1 MRSFQEVKKEF
12 MRIYEGIAG
21 RRGLPAIIGRIMAAF
36 FIEEREL
43 NQRELSDITGYS
55 LSSVSRALDQMVRMG
70 LVTKY
75 KEPSRECFVYRMKTD
90 FSDLAIGGL
99 ETWIRQAEIDKSEIE
114 NLRKKIENL
123 TFREEEEAEA
133 KHLYNVLKEIEKKME
148 LLIEII
154 REDVEELRKRKI

>member
-1 MRSFQEVKKEF
+1 MNSLREVKTEF
-12 MRIYEGIAG
+12 MRIYEGIAS

-99 ETWIRQAEIDKSEIE
+99 EAWIRQAEIGKSEIE
-114 NLRKKIENL
+114 NLRRKIENL
-123 TFREEEEAEA
+123 TFRKEEETKA
-133 KHLYNVLKEIEKKME
+133 KRLYNMLKEIEKKMD
-148 LLIEII
+148 LLIEVI
-154 REDVEELRKRKI
+154 REDVVELRKRKI